1 MYDHERSKINMIHSI
16 RWYLIASFIGL
27 GWYIQH
33 DSTNYHRPHSELLG
47 NFSIITP
54 SIAQTKSNVFETE
67 KNPILYNRKDLQC
80 LARNIFFEA
89 GTESMLGKIAVGQVT
104 VNRVKIGHWGETVC
118 DVVHAKGQFSWTDRD
133 DLDLDKTS
141 RNYQDSILAAKRVL
155 AERKRL
161 RLLRHAL
168 FYHADYVHPN
178 WVDRNQ
184 KIGQIGTHVFYN
196 GAKGSSLSL

>member
-1 MYDHERSKINMIHSI
+1 MIHSF
-16 RWYLIASFIGL
+16 RWYFIAIFISFGL
-27 GWYIQH
+27 YIQH
-33 DSTNYHRPHSELLG
+33 DGTNYGRPHRELLE
-47 NFSIITP
+47 NFTLITP
-54 SIAQTKSNVFETE
+54 TIAQTNKNVLELDR
-67 KNPILYNRKDLQC
+67 KPILYNRRDLQC

-118 DVVHAKGQFSWTDRD
+118 EVVHAKGQFSWTDRD
-133 DLDLDKTS
+133 DLDLDKES
-141 RNYQDSILAAKRVL
+141 RNYKDSVIAAKRVL

-161 RLLRHAL
+161 RILRSAL

-178 WVDRNQ
+178 WIDRSQ
-184 KIGQIGTHVFYN
+184 KIVQIGTHVFYN